1 MSKKKYWSWGL
12 VIIVLVSTLF
22 FWFLFSSR
30 ALEFL
35 GLGKTSLLTVV
46 ANYDGPNYLAISKCW
61 YEKNCIASSFS
72 LPLPLEYYPAHLP
85 GYSMLIWIFN
95 RVVSGP
101 WALLLATLAGSVAAV
116 LGFYKLA
123 AEVLRNKSRAFWL
136 SIVFLFLPA
145 RYFVLRMVGA
155 PETWFLASV
164 LWSIYFFRKE
174 KYFISALWAVMAQVL
189 KSPGVLLVVSL
200 MMAWLLEKENRE
212 SFLKKVRK
220 LWPYLLVP
228 VSVFLVFLM
237 YQVQLGDFW
246 AYFHSGDNIHLNPLP
261 YLVFVSTKSWLGT
274 IWLEDVVYIF
284 LLGMLAL
291 SGLKR
296 KFWEKD
302 KVLVIFPAMFF
313 LVTLMVAHRDISRYI
328 SPVYPFALLAFEKF
342 MRKKEFKIIFL
353 LLLPA
358 IILYG
363 ANFVV
368 GNTAPI
374 ADWAPY
380 L

>member
-1 MSKKKYWSWGL
+1 MNRKMYWLPGL
-12 VIIVLVSTLF
+12 IATTVVSTLF
-22 FWFLFSSR
+22 FWFLFSSPI
-30 ALEFL
+30 LKFL
-35 GLGKTSLLTVV
+35 GFGETSLLTVV

-61 YEKNCIASSFS
+61 YEKSCIGQNFS

-85 GYSMLIWIFN
+85 GYPMIIWIFDLF
-95 RVVSGP
+95 VSGP
-101 WALLLATLAGSVAAV
+101 WALLLATVSGSVMAV
-116 LGFYKLA
+116 WGFYKLA
-123 AEVLRNKSRAFWL
+123 LEILKNKERAFWL

-174 KYFISALWAVMAQVL
+174 KYFTSALWAVLAQLL
-189 KSPGVLLVVSL
+189 KSPGVLLIVSL
-200 MMAWLLEKENRE
+200 GLAWILQKENRE
-212 SFLKKVRK
+212 GTLRKVKK

-228 VSVFLVFLM
+228 VSALLVFLV
-237 YQVQLGDFW
+237 YKVQLNDFL

-291 SGLKR
+291 SALKR

-302 KVLVIFPAMFF
+302 KVLVVFPAVFF

-342 MRKKEFKIIFL
+342 ISKKEFKIIFL